1 MGYRMSEKDKHF
13 GVEDRGRLVLSPW
26 ARLFLKRGFDTVGDA
41 LRPTL
46 GPTART
52 VLVEQMIRTDPPEIF
67 DDAATVARRIVELP
81 LYVNAG
87 AMLMR
92 HLVWRVLDQVGDGT
106 ATAAVLAQALLAEA
120 TRAIAAGANPAI
132 LRRGIESGLELAL
145 AAVDRQTS
153 PIDGID
159 NVRRIALA
167 AGHDQEIAD
176 TIAAIHDKFGMEIV
190 ISIRE
195 WLANQLS
202 LEIAD
207 GSKWASGFAS
217 SEFITDVPRNLAWSE
232 NPYLLLTNVF
242 LERAEQV
249 IPIMQRVVAAG
260 GRELVIIAGKISDSA
275 LAALLVNNRNG
286 ILHTLGVTASNDGE
300 HRLGVLEDLAAQ
312 TSGRFIVADSGE
324 QIENV
329 RVSDLGRCRLFWASR
344 DFFSMI
350 DGEENT
356 QAVDAQI
363 QAIRAKLE
371 TVELAI
377 EREQLRQRLGQLTG
391 GVAMLGVGAAT
402 KTEMLERKS
411 RAERA
416 VKAVEAARRDGVVP
430 GGGVALVNCAG
441 VVLGGSSS
449 LPLDE
454 RLGRQALARA
464 LEEPLRAIVENAGAE
479 PEPVVHLVKG
489 DSGRTGYDALRGEL
503 ADVYDA
509 GILDP
514 INVVRTALRNGVS
527 AAVMIML
534 SEALVIPRYRFLHAD
549 PKP

>member
-26 ARLFLKRGFDTVGDA
+26 ARIFLKRGFDTVGDA

-106 ATAAVLAQALLAEA
+106 ATAAVIAQALLDQA
-120 TRAIAAGANPAI
+120 TRAIASGANPAN

-176 TIAAIHDKFGMEIV
+176 TIAAIHEKFGMEIV

-195 WLANQLS
+195 WLANELS

-207 GSKWASGFAS
+207 GSKWESGFAS

-232 NPYLLLTNVF
+232 NPYLLLSDHF

-249 IPIMQRVVAAG
+249 IPIMQRVLAAG
-260 GRELVIIAGKISDSA
+260 GRELVIVAGKISDSA
-275 LAALLVNNRNG
+275 LAAMLVNNRNG
-286 ILHTLGVTASNDGE
+286 ALHTVGVTAPTGGE
-300 HRLGVLEDLAAQ
+300 HRIGVLQDLAAQ
-312 TSGRFIVADSGE
+312 TSGRFIVSDSGE
-324 QIENV
+324 KIENA
-329 RVSDLGRCRLFWASR
+329 RVSDLGRCRLLWASR
-344 DFFSMI
+344 DFFSVI

-356 QAVDAQI
+356 EAVEEQI
-363 QAIRAKLE
+363 RSIRARL
-371 TVELAI
+371 
-377 EREQLRQRLGQLTG
+377 ERETAEVPLERDQLRQRLGQLTG
-391 GVAMLGVGAAT
+391 
-402 KTEMLERKS
+402 
-411 RAERA
+411 
-416 VKAVEAARRDGVVP
+416 
-430 GGGVALVNCAG
+430 
-441 VVLGGSSS
+441 
-449 LPLDE
+449 
-454 RLGRQALARA
+454 
-464 LEEPLRAIVENAGAE
+464 
-479 PEPVVHLVKG
+479 
-489 DSGRTGYDALRGEL
+489 
-503 ADVYDA
+503 
-509 GILDP
+509 
-514 INVVRTALRNGVS
+514 
-527 AAVMIML
+527 
-534 SEALVIPRYRFLHAD
+534 
-549 PKP
+549 